1 MPEIEPQKL
10 SVRVADETVT
20 ALLYL
25 APKKSRAGITLIL
38 GHGAGGNQL
47 SPFMR
52 MFARGLAERGIDTI
66 TFNFVYSE
74 KGRGGPDQK
83 PKLEACY
90 LAVMDAALA
99 HPKLRENRLAIGGK
113 SMGGRIGSQV
123 AAALV
128 TGDLSLDSAP
138 SPGKSTKA
146 KSKFEQN
153 SQAFT
158 ALVFLGY
165 PLHPPGKPEQL
176 RDAHLKH
183 INSPMLFIQ
192 GTRDP
197 FAAPDELRSVIKRH
211 KLNATLHLVDGGDHS
226 LKIPRT
232 SSVSQ
237 AEVYESTMDEIAY
250 FLQH

>member
-1 MPEIEPQKL
+1 MEPQSLK
-10 SVRVADETVT
+10 VKVGEDTVT

-25 APKKSRAGITLIL
+25 APKKIRRDFTLIL

-52 MFARGLAERGIDTI
+52 QFAVGLEERGIDTV

-74 KGRGGPDQK
+74 KGKGGPDQK

-90 LAVMDAALA
+90 LAVIETALA
-99 HPKLRENRLAIGGK
+99 QRKLQGNRLAVGGK

-123 AAALV
+123 VAALE
-128 TGDLSLDSAP
+128 TGELSSDQG
-138 SPGKSTKA
+138 GKIS
-146 KSKFEQN
+146 
-153 SQAFT
+153 

-183 INSPMLFIQ
+183 ITTPMLFIQ
-192 GTRDP
+192 GTKDP
-197 FAAPDELRSVIKRH
+197 FASPEELRGVIKKHR
-211 KLNATLHLVDGGDHS
+211 LPATLHLIEGGDHS
-226 LKIPRT
+226 FKVPKTAGTPQQVFESLLNT
-232 SSVSQ
+232 SVSWLSQ
-237 AEVYESTMDEIAY
+237 V
-250 FLQH
+250 